1 MKLLR
6 KYLEKV
12 RAEKMLHENL
22 NKDNQMTEEEYQK
35 ELERLQELKEKVRL
49 LEELKRLRDIEN
61 GLKGMPSK
69 WDCPACGEVV
79 YPGWSVE

>member
-6 KYLEKV
+6 KYLQKV
-12 RAEKMLHENL
+12 RAEKLLHENL
-22 NKDNQMTEEEYQK
+22 NKDSQMTEEEYQK
-35 ELERLQELKEKVRL
+35 ELERLEGLKEEVRL

-61 GLKGMPSK
+61 GLKGMPRK
-69 WDCPACGEVV
+69 WDCPNCGEVV